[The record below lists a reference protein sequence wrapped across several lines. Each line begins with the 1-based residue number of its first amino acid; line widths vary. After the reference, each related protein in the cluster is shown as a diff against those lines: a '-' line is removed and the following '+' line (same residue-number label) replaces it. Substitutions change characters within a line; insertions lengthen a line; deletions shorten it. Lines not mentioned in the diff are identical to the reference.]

1 VNGAPLV
8 LIPQGPPDINIPPE
22 AIRAAIQ
29 VGQYFLAGCVIL
41 GVGSP
46 LFRWILRRF
55 FEAAP
60 VLPPAQL
67 APEASARLERIEQAV
82 EAVAIEV
89 ERIAEAQRF
98 SAKLLA
104 EQQKRSLASPSSQSP
119 A

>member
-1 VNGAPLV
+1 V
-8 LIPQGPPDINIPPE
+8 LITQGPGDVNIPPE

-41 GVGSP
+41 GIGSP
-46 LFRWILRRF
+46 LFRWVLRRF
-55 FEAAP
+55 FEPAP

-67 APEASARLERIEQAV
+67 SPESTARLERIEQAV

-104 EQQKRSLASPSSQSP
+104 EQKQRNLPGASPSPP
-119 A
+119 AA

>member
-1 VNGAPLV
+1 M
-8 LIPQGPPDINIPPE
+8 LITQGPDVNIPPE

-29 VGQYFLAGCVIL
+29 VGQYFLAGCLIL
-41 GVGSP
+41 GIGSP

-55 FEAAP
+55 FDP
-60 VLPPAQL
+60 KPTLPPVQL
-67 APEASARLERIEQAV
+67 STDATARLERIEQAV

-104 EQQKRSLASPSSQSP
+104 EQKQRSLAGGSPSPQTP

>member
-1 VNGAPLV
+1 M
-8 LIPQGPPDINIPPE
+8 LITQGPPVNIPPE

-46 LFRWILRRF
+46 LFRWVLRRF
-55 FEAAP
+55 FEPAP

-67 APEASARLERIEQAV
+67 SADATARLERIEQAV

-89 ERIAEAQRF
+89 ERVAEAQRF

-104 EQQKRSLASPSSQSP
+104 EQQQRSLSSPKPS

>member
-1 VNGAPLV
+1 M
-8 LIPQGPPDINIPPE
+8 LITQGPDVNIPPE

-29 VGQYFLAGCVIL
+29 VGQYFLAGCIIL
-41 GVGSP
+41 GIGSP

-55 FEAAP
+55 FEPTP

-67 APEASARLERIEQAV
+67 SAETTARLERIEQAV

-104 EQQKRSLASPSSQSP
+104 EQKQRLPSGSSSPQTP

>member
-1 VNGAPLV
+1 M
-8 LIPQGPPDINIPPE
+8 LIIQGPEVNIPPE

-29 VGQYFLAGCVIL
+29 VGQYFLAGCLIL

-46 LFRWILRRF
+46 LLRWILRRF
-55 FEAAP
+55 FETPP
-60 VLPPAQL
+60 VLAPAQL
-67 APEASARLERIEQAV
+67 SPEATARLERIEQAV

-104 EQQKRSLASPSSQSP
+104 EEKKRLPGGSPSPQTP

>member
-1 VNGAPLV
+1 M
-8 LIPQGPPDINIPPE
+8 LITQGPPVNIPPE

-29 VGQYFLAGCVIL
+29 VGQYFLGGCLVL
-41 GVGSP
+41 GLGSP

-55 FEAAP
+55 FEPPP
-60 VLPPAQL
+60 VVQPAQL
-67 APEASARLERIEQAV
+67 SSDATARLERIEQAV

-104 EQQKRSLASPSSQSP
+104 EQQKRSLASPPSQTP

>member
-1 VNGAPLV
+1 MV
-8 LIPQGPPDINIPPE
+8 ITQGPPVNIPPE
-22 AIRAAIQ
+22 AIGAAIQ
-29 VGQYFLAGCVIL
+29 VGEYFLFGCIIL
-41 GVGSP
+41 GIGSP
-46 LFRWILRRF
+46 LFRWVLRRF
-55 FEAAP
+55 FEPAP

-67 APEASARLERIEQAV
+67 SPDATARLERIEQAV

-104 EQQKRSLASPSSQSP
+104 DQQQRSLSSPKSS

>member
-8 LIPQGPPDINIPPE
+8 LITQGPVNIPPE
-22 AIRAAIQ
+22 AIGAAIQ
-29 VGQYFLAGCVIL
+29 VGEYFLAGCVIL

-55 FEAAP
+55 FEPAP

-67 APEASARLERIEQAV
+67 SADATARLERIEQAV

-104 EQQKRSLASPSSQSP
+104 EQQQRSLSSPKSP

>member
-1 VNGAPLV
+1 VV
-8 LIPQGPPDINIPPE
+8 ITQGPPNVHIPPE
-22 AIRAAIQ
+22 AIHAAIQ
-29 VGQYFLAGCVIL
+29 LGQYFLGGCLIL
-41 GVGSP
+41 GLGSP

-55 FEAAP
+55 FEPAP
-60 VLPPAQL
+60 VIPPAQL
-67 APEASARLERIEQAV
+67 SSDATARLERIEQAV

-104 EQQKRSLASPSSQSP
+104 ERERSLPSADKP

>member
-1 VNGAPLV
+1 V
-8 LIPQGPPDINIPPE
+8 LITQGPQDVHIPPE

-29 VGQYFLAGCVIL
+29 VGQYFLGGCLVL
-41 GVGSP
+41 GLGSP

-55 FEAAP
+55 FEPAP
-60 VLPPAQL
+60 VVPPAQL
-67 APEASARLERIEQAV
+67 SADATARLERIEQAV

-104 EQQKRSLASPSSQSP
+104 EQQKRALASPSSQAP

>member
-1 VNGAPLV
+1 M
-8 LIPQGPPDINIPPE
+8 LITQGPDVNIPPE

-29 VGQYFLAGCVIL
+29 VGQYFVAGCVIL
-41 GVGSP
+41 GLGSP

-55 FEAAP
+55 FEPAP
-60 VLPPAQL
+60 VMAPAQL
-67 APEASARLERIEQAV
+67 SSDATARLERIEQAV

-104 EQQKRSLASPSSQSP
+104 EQKQRTLPGTSSSSPPQTP

>member
-1 VNGAPLV
+1 MP
-8 LIPQGPPDINIPPE
+8 ITQGPPVNIPPE
-22 AIRAAIQ
+22 AIGAAIQ

-41 GVGSP
+41 GIGSP

-55 FEAAP
+55 FEPAP

-67 APEASARLERIEQAV
+67 SPDATARLERIEQAV

-104 EQQKRSLASPSSQSP
+104 EQKQRSLSDASSSPRTP

>member
-1 VNGAPLV
+1 V
-8 LIPQGPPDINIPPE
+8 LITQGPQIHIPPE
-22 AIRAAIQ
+22 AIHAAIQ

-41 GVGSP
+41 GIGSP

-55 FEAAP
+55 FEPQP
-60 VLPPAQL
+60 VFPPAQL
-67 APEASARLERIEQAV
+67 SSDATARLERIEQAV

-104 EQQKRSLASPSSQSP
+104 EQKQKLQGASPSPQTP

>member
-1 VNGAPLV
+1 M
-8 LIPQGPPDINIPPE
+8 LITQGPPDFNIPPE

-29 VGQYFLAGCVIL
+29 VGQYFLAGCLIL
-41 GVGSP
+41 GIGSP

-55 FEAAP
+55 FEPQP

-67 APEASARLERIEQAV
+67 SSDATARLERIEQAV

-104 EQQKRSLASPSSQSP
+104 EQKQRSLSDASSSPQTP

>member
-1 VNGAPLV
+1 M
-8 LIPQGPPDINIPPE
+8 LITQGPPDFNIPPE

-29 VGQYFLAGCVIL
+29 VGQYFLAGCLIL
-41 GVGSP
+41 GIGSP

-55 FEAAP
+55 FEPAR

-67 APEASARLERIEQAV
+67 SSDATARLERIEQAV

-104 EQQKRSLASPSSQSP
+104 EQKQRNLSAAPSSPPPPQTP

>member
-1 VNGAPLV
+1 M
-8 LIPQGPPDINIPPE
+8 LITQGPPDINIPPE

-46 LFRWILRRF
+46 LFRWVLRRF
-55 FEAAP
+55 FEPAP

-67 APEASARLERIEQAV
+67 SPESTARLERIEQAV

-104 EQQKRSLASPSSQSP
+104 EQQQRSLSAPQSP